1 MPCVCSV
8 AVAARGIVPAG
19 RRGSLPCGVFSSRGT
34 ALRRLGGPWYLFG
47 GGRGRERTVS
57 CAGLGSLPLGWGG
70 DSPRLVERF
79 RGLSRGLLASG
90 SAGRAGG
97 ETRGERV
104 TGLGQVRALG
114 ILALFGEG
122 SRVRVAERAK
132 VVMSRSGRWGAA
144 GRAGWRKW
152 ARRRAVSQ
160 PDTAEEPWRCSC
172 VWLTGTSLSAE

>member
-1 MPCVCSV
+1 M
-8 AVAARGIVPAG
+8 RRRG
-19 RRGSLPCGVFSSRGT
+19 RRISSAVELSPPAREPLQSRGSEVKT
-34 ALRRLGGPWYLFG
+34 LAVVENAVCVLRSCGGQGHCSGGAEGLAAVRSVQQQGDGSTPPRRAVVSLW

-132 VVMSRSGRWGAA
+132 VVMSRSGR
-144 GRAGWRKW
+144 
-152 ARRRAVSQ
+152 
-160 PDTAEEPWRCSC
+160 
-172 VWLTGTSLSAE
+172 

>member
-1 MPCVCSV
+1 MFRRGGGARCRAERS
-8 AVAARGIVPAG
+8 AAGGRLYAASAGRGISLGGEREGANCFLCRAG
-19 RRGSLPCGVFSSRGT
+19 ESAP
-34 ALRRLGGPWYLFG
+34 RLG
-47 GGRGRERTVS
+47 
-57 CAGLGSLPLGWGG
+57 CLPLGWGG
-70 DSPRLVERF
+70 DSPRLVERV

-132 VVMSRSGRWGAA
+132 VVMSRSGR
-144 GRAGWRKW
+144 
-152 ARRRAVSQ
+152 
-160 PDTAEEPWRCSC
+160 
-172 VWLTGTSLSAE
+172 

>member
-1 MPCVCSV
+1 M
-8 AVAARGIVPAG
+8 RRRG
-19 RRGSLPCGVFSSRGT
+19 RRISSAVELSPPAREPLQSRGSEVKT
-34 ALRRLGGPWYLFG
+34 LAVVENAVCVLRSCGGQGHCSGGAEGLAAVRSVQQQGDGSTPPRRAVVSLWGGEREGANCFLCRAGESAPRLG
-47 GGRGRERTVS
+47 
-57 CAGLGSLPLGWGG
+57 CLPLGWGG
-70 DSPRLVERF
+70 DSPRLVERV

-132 VVMSRSGRWGAA
+132 VVMSRSGR
-144 GRAGWRKW
+144 
-152 ARRRAVSQ
+152 
-160 PDTAEEPWRCSC
+160 
-172 VWLTGTSLSAE
+172 